1 MEEQT
6 LPYEEPDG
14 FLQKLKAH
22 DVDSLSELFNIY
34 GEKVYR
40 LAFRMTGN
48 PQDAADISQETFARV
63 IEHIDAFRGE
73 SHLYTWIFTIAKNAC
88 YRHFDNRCRMTFQ
101 SYEEM
106 LVEVS
111 DVKIPHPLSEME
123 KSDLTGQVKEGCLTG
138 LIRCLS
144 LDQRT
149 AFILHVFLDLPISE
163 IAMVMERSEG
173 AVKVLIHRARKNLKS
188 FLCKNCSVYDPSN
201 LCKCENLVDFS
212 LKQGWIEPGKNS
224 VTLNTNQVEQEID
237 QFKKIIN
244 FYTNLPDPVPSS
256 SVRDKIWDLY
266 KNKNWLIFQS

>member
-1 MEEQT
+1 MLEQT
-6 LPYEEPDG
+6 LPNQESDG

-22 DVDSLSELFNIY
+22 DVDSLSELFDIY

-48 PQDAADISQETFARV
+48 HQDAADISQETFARV
-63 IEHIDAFRGE
+63 IQHIDSFRGE
-73 SHLYTWIFTIAKNAC
+73 SHLYTWIFTIAKHSC
-88 YRHFDNRCRMTFQ
+88 YRHYENKRRITFQ

-106 LVEVS
+106 LVEAS
-111 DVKIPHPLSEME
+111 DVKIPNPLSELE

-149 AFILHVFLDLPISE
+149 AFILHVFLDLSIFD
-163 IAMVMERSEG
+163 IALIMERSEG

-188 FLCKNCSVYDPSN
+188 FLCKNCSVYDSSN
-201 LCKCENLVDFS
+201 PCKCENMVDFS
-212 LKQGWIEPGKNS
+212 LKQGWIKPGKNS
-224 VTLNTNQVEQEID
+224 ETLNTTLVEEEID

-244 FYTNLPDPVPSS
+244 FYTNLADPVPPST
-256 SVRDKIWDLY
+256 VRTTIRGLY
-266 KNKNWLIFQS
+266 KKMDWLIFQS